1 MWHPRLV
8 YTVLRDAI
16 DIENLMCTCPAWG
29 TARQPSISLCK
40 KNSFLNLIFLSVFF
54 TVENHLFW
62 QQACA
67 VIDPLGKL
75 NHLAFN
81 QSSNPTA
88 ASTALPFTPYRHFRH
103 ITSTSCYV
111 CRINDPARIAGLGF
125 GIAGLGVAKRPIPN
139 PYLHTVFVC
148 KDHRKDSFCGL
159 CLREAPP
166 LENDTDYH
174 AVLCVENDDVDT
186 WPGIHTTCRSCREE
200 WLWRRVAGN
209 PKEREAVGGHKWDSP
224 DWETRQTVE
233 SFIEIG
239 EGSIQDVI
247 NLANDKLWL
256 RKHTKLPDMLEQ
268 AMAATRY
275 TNREEGGYTS
285 DDELLSDVED
295 EDDPELMSLTED
307 AGGIKDLALN
317 DWARNRLLDGYWTS
331 PADQWYGHSVHGL
344 PTAVKA
350 IHPTPWNRDAVYEG
364 AMEEGVTGEMVE
376 HPRPATVNADVP
388 PSYQLC
394 EQAFHAFQ
402 KQMRTILLPAMTNI
416 VRRLVIESQADGVDP
431 AIRATRMD
439 VEDVARELQDE
450 ASWYNG
456 IDWLE
461 RKANGER
468 ERQRLAAKEAKDKDK
483 EKEKDEDD
491 ESSSSSKSSGSHTT
505 SPVLST
511 TTLQTSPSPPA
522 SVDGR
527 DAKKDEDPTTAIRQG
542 GAPSVI
548 IPISP
553 VLESPVLLHPIPYV
567 PVTVSH
573 MPQYSLDAFKMV
585 RHFSS
590 FFLYYVVLTFV
601 SSSQVWREACAPL
614 YHCRCSICERAM
626 ISANI
631 AAGTFVLPTQH
642 QQVTIQSTPQVV
654 PTAPPAPL
662 VEIKLDEA
670 PEPRVV
676 VEAVPEEEEEEESVE
691 EEDEEEETGPELAE
705 EEEEDWELCNVNP
718 RKRSSH
724 DIDEDEDEAA
734 DGDVHDETERL
745 VRNRRSGSLSKRLRL
760 EGDYIKDVPAASPT
774 RIKKRPSEELDDD
787 DEEENGVL
795 TLKLG
800 GRDTASPKKKS
811 RLDSTP
817 SESPP
822 VSIIGTSIGESD
834 SIPMT
839 GDDEDSLDLSSTTS
853 SPLGAGGKSSTTMLY
868 AQHPRGLTTTSTP
881 ISMNEAEMAKLYS
894 FDSASGVTASLDGS
908 EVDA

>member
-1 MWHPRLV
+1 
-8 YTVLRDAI
+8 
-16 DIENLMCTCPAWG
+16 
-29 TARQPSISLCK
+29 
-40 KNSFLNLIFLSVFF
+40 
-54 TVENHLFW
+54 
-62 QQACA
+62 
-67 VIDPLGKL
+67 
-75 NHLAFN
+75 
-81 QSSNPTA
+81 
-88 ASTALPFTPYRHFRH
+88 
-103 ITSTSCYV
+103 
-111 CRINDPARIAGLGF
+111 
-125 GIAGLGVAKRPIPN
+125 
-139 PYLHTVFVC
+139 
-148 KDHRKDSFCGL
+148 
-159 CLREAPP
+159 
-166 LENDTDYH
+166 
-174 AVLCVENDDVDT
+174 VLCVENDDVDT

-200 WLWRRVAGN
+200 WLWRRVVNN

-256 RKHTKLPDMLEQ
+256 RKNTKLPDMLEQ

-307 AGGIKDLALN
+307 AGGVKDLALN

-331 PADQWYGHSVHGL
+331 PADQWYCNTVHGL

-350 IHPTPWNRDAVYEG
+350 MHPTPWNRDAMYEG
-364 AMEEGVTGEMVE
+364 AMEEGATGDMVD
-376 HPRPATVNADVP
+376 HPRPATTNADVP
-388 PSYQLC
+388 PSYLLC

-402 KQMRTILLPAMTNI
+402 KQMRAILLPAMTNI

-439 VEDVARELQDE
+439 MEDVARELRDE

-468 ERQRLAAKEAKDKDK
+468 ERERMAAKEAKDKER

-491 ESSSSSKSSGSHTT
+491 GSSSSSKSSGSHTT

-527 DAKKDEDPTTAIRQG
+527 DAKKDEDPTIITTTATRQG

-553 VLESPVLLHPIPYV
+553 VLETPILLHPIPYV

-573 MPQYSLDAFKMV
+573 MPQYSLDAFKI
-585 RHFSS
+585 
-590 FFLYYVVLTFV
+590 
-601 SSSQVWREACAPL
+601 VWREACAPL

-626 ISANI
+626 ISANV

-642 QQVTIQSTPQVV
+642 PQATRPQAAPTTP
-654 PTAPPAPL
+654 PPPL

-670 PEPRVV
+670 PDESEPRVV
-676 VEAVPEEEEEEESVE
+676 VEAVPEEEEEDSAE
-691 EEDEEEETGPELAE
+691 EEDEDDEAETGLEQAE
-705 EEEEDWELCNVNP
+705 DEDEDDWELCNVNP

-724 DIDEDEDEAA
+724 DIDEDDDEAA
-734 DGDVHDETERL
+734 DGDSHDESGRL
-745 VRNRRSGSLSKRLRL
+745 IRNRSGSLSKRLRR
-760 EGDYIKDVPAASPT
+760 EEDYIKDVPAASPT
-774 RIKKRPSEELDDD
+774 RLKKRSSEELDDD
-787 DEEENGVL
+787 EDDKERIGTL
-795 TLKLG
+795 TLTLG
-800 GRDTASPKKKS
+800 GRDSGSPKKRS

-822 VSIIGTSIGESD
+822 VSIIATSTGESD
-834 SIPMT
+834 SIPTT
-839 GDDEDSLDLSSTTS
+839 GDDEDELDLSSTS
-853 SPLGAGGKSSTTMLY
+853 SAGSKSSTTMLY
-868 AQHPRGLTTTSTP
+868 AQHPRGLTTTSSSTP
-881 ISMNEAEMAKLYS
+881 MSISEAEMAKLYT
-894 FDSASGVTASLDGS
+894 FDSVSGITTSLDGS